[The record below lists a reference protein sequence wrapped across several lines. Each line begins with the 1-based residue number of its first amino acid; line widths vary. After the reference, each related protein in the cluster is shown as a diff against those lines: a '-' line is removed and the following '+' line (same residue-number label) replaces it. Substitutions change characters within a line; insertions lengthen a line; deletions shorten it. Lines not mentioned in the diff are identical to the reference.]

1 MSADVSAFP
10 IPPVVKTVTVRC
22 APATAFR
29 LFTADIGH
37 WWPLADF
44 SLDGAATCHFEAA
57 VGGRLYQVGA
67 DGREA
72 SWGHVLVWD
81 PPRALAFSWQVLCSP
96 EEAQRID
103 VTFRAVADGTEV
115 HLVHAGWDKLAARAA
130 ERREAYDGGWV
141 EVFERRFKAYADAH
155 GDR

>member
-1 MSADVSAFP
+1 MSANVSAFP

-29 LFTADIGH
+29 LFTADIGQ
-37 WWPLADF
+37 WWPLAQF
-44 SLDGAATCHFEAA
+44 SMDGAADCRFEPV

-67 DGREA
+67 DGRETL
-72 SWGHVLVWD
+72 WGQVLEWN
-81 PPRALAFSWQVLCSP
+81 PPHALAFSWQVLCSP

-115 HLVHAGWDKLAARAA
+115 RLVHAGWDKLKVRAA
-130 ERREAYDGGWV
+130 ERR
-141 EVFERRFKAYADAH
+141 
-155 GDR
+155 